1 MLPFPRSPFSS
12 GKLLLFRGNETAHRV
27 CYFRAAGQNTLL
39 CRAYGTR
46 RNTVY
51 RFRGKFPSVLR
62 SKRRSFPLK
71 NKSRRPEPDGFFLLS
86 HIGQRFPSK
95 TKRQF
100 SQNCMVFSPLPQR
113 NGILFRPAVRGGS
126 VRLRRAA
133 IGKALFSPVA
143 CCGKN
148 SFFPAREKRRPVFCE
163 RRIGNALKSPA
174 KFRKRKP
181 LPQRTPF

>member
-71 NKSRRPEPDGFFLLS
+71 NKSRRPEPDGFFCCRISGSDSLRKQNGNSRKTAWYSLPCLKGTEFCS
-86 HIGQRFPSK
+86 VLPSAAEAFAFGARRLE
-95 TKRQF
+95 KR
-100 SQNCMVFSPLPQR
+100 CLVP
-113 NGILFRPAVRGGS
+113 
-126 VRLRRAA
+126 
-133 IGKALFSPVA
+133 SPVA
-143 CCGKN
+143 GKIH
-148 SFFPAREKRRPVFCE
+148 FFPQGRK
-163 RRIGNALKSPA
+163 GALFFANDESA
-174 KFRKRKP
+174 
-181 LPQRTPF
+181 TP